1 MFDECMF
8 AILLIATGLIATGK
22 VPFSYFDVDV

>member
-8 AILLIATGLIATGK
+8 AILLIATGLIVTGK
-22 VPFSYFDVDV
+22 IPFSYFDVDV

>member
-8 AILLIATGLIATGK
+8 AILVIATVLIATGK